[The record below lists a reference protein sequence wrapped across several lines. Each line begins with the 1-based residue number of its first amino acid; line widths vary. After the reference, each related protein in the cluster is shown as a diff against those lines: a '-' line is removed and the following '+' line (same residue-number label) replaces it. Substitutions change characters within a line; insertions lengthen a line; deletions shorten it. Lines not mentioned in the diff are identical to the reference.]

1 MYVGF
6 EVHDECVVEL
16 FCEYFGVSKGVV
28 CAICMRAFDF
38 LYSSYINGET
48 YAHQRS

>member
-38 LYSSYINGET
+38 LY
-48 YAHQRS
+48 